1 MSDTTRLSLQEQE
14 LARRAFY
21 DALKH
26 CTEFDAL
33 DAAIETVLRHRS
45 TSPDMRDAAQNVVA
59 YWDSLWEVPTDDE
72 RPTEQFRDVFDAKI
86 EALRNALEAK

>member
-21 DALKH
+21 DVLKH

-45 TSPDMRDAAQNVVA
+45 TDVRDAAQNVVA